1 MLIKDEILRQVVA
14 RTLRIKEE
22 VLTPEAMLEL
32 THLDAPDYEIKTLE
46 GLETAENLEVLN
58 VSNNQLETLEP
69 IRDLRNL
76 EVLDV
81 SGNQLRDL
89 QALHGHRQLKKLNL
103 SRNKLYTMDISSVAA
118 MIDLEYLNLER
129 AKVDSLEYLERC
141 KKLKEVYI
149 NTENGPFSFAILGS
163 LKQLKKLHMAGMRL
177 FNIQDLSY
185 LENLEELDLST
196 NLMSDIS
203 PLMLMTNLKRLNLSN
218 CPYIHNY
225 DVLKDFPNL
234 RSINLAYNQA
244 DDFHFLKDLEF
255 CESLHLQQTGFT
267 DLTLLNKMKNLKRL
281 NVSKNEI
288 KNMNLFYAI

>member
-1 MLIKDEILRQVVA
+1 MLIKDDVLRQVTA
-14 RTLRIKEE
+14 RTLRVKEE
-22 VLTPEAMLEL
+22 DLTPEVMLEL
-32 THLDAPDYEIKTLE
+32 THLEAPDYEIKSLE
-46 GLETAENLEVLN
+46 GLEYAENLVVLN
-58 VSNNQLETLEP
+58 VSNNLLEELDP

-81 SGNQLRDL
+81 SRNQLRDL
-89 QALHGHRQLKKLNL
+89 QALHGFRQLKRLNL
-103 SRNKLYTMDISSVAA
+103 SRNKLYTMDISSIAA

-141 KKLKEVYI
+141 KKLEEVYI

-163 LKQLKKLHMAGMRL
+163 LKKLKKLHMAGMRL

-185 LENLEELDLST
+185 LENIEELDLST

-203 PLMLMTNLKRLNLSN
+203 PLMMMKNLKRLNLSN

-225 DVLKDFPNL
+225 DVLKEFPNL
-234 RSINLAYNQA
+234 TSINIAFNKA
-244 DDFHFLKDLEF
+244 DDFGFLKDLIH

-267 DLTLLNKMKNLKRL
+267 DLTL
-281 NVSKNEI
+281 
-288 KNMNLFYAI
+288 

>member
-22 VLTPEAMLEL
+22 ELTPEAMLEL

-118 MIDLEYLNLER
+118 MIDLEY
-129 AKVDSLEYLERC
+129 
-141 KKLKEVYI
+141 
-149 NTENGPFSFAILGS
+149 
-163 LKQLKKLHMAGMRL
+163 
-177 FNIQDLSY
+177 
-185 LENLEELDLST
+185 
-196 NLMSDIS
+196 
-203 PLMLMTNLKRLNLSN
+203 
-218 CPYIHNY
+218 
-225 DVLKDFPNL
+225 
-234 RSINLAYNQA
+234 
-244 DDFHFLKDLEF
+244 
-255 CESLHLQQTGFT
+255 
-267 DLTLLNKMKNLKRL
+267 
-281 NVSKNEI
+281 
-288 KNMNLFYAI
+288 